1 MTPPRVVPFAPHAR
15 APNPRA
21 RVAGS
26 TPRPIRVS
34 PTRPRSRVTD
44 ARDGERRWNFHS
56 TVRARHRAPSRASR
70 SAAARARGNAPRI
83 NDSTRDRRDR
93 DPRDHTGG
101 VPPTRPRTDRAMS
114 APRHSTATRRASSER
129 TNETRATTQ
138 TVDPSEPASRGARG
152 DDGRTR
158 EGGGE
163 RRDF

>member
-1 MTPPRVVPFAPHAR
+1 MTPPRVVPFAPSRAR
-15 APNPRA
+15 AQSTRA
-21 RVAGS
+21 RRGFHPA
-26 TPRPIRVS
+26 TDRVS

-56 TVRARHRAPSRASR
+56 TVRARHRAVSRVALCGR
-70 SAAARARGNAPRI
+70 ARARERARI